1 MRKKIVS
8 VQVEHKFIFI
18 DHFVEHKCSLVGTQV
33 IKKKIN
39 YEKLKYAGNKL
50 LTIFTEI
57 DHTDLN
63 CISQ

>member
-1 MRKKIVS
+1 MS
-8 VQVEHKFIFI
+8 VQVKHKFIFI
-18 DHFVEHKCSLVGTQV
+18 DHFVEHECSSVGTQV
-33 IKKKIN
+33 IKKKKIN
-39 YEKLKYAGNKL
+39 YVKLKYAGNKL